1 MKRLLML
8 FGSAGCA
15 VAQGVLYAACAGAW
29 SGETDVLL
37 ITNGASAEAVERTS
51 LLYARY
57 GRMRGL
63 MEDVPGDKLG
73 FTAPLQLRTWPHA
86 LPRRSLAEWA
96 AAGDD
101 QLLCQVL
108 FSRETAEHDLN
119 TDLSGQETAARALFA
134 ELLRSGDAPV
144 PGWEENLEQG
154 QHVRLVLAGSLS
166 DGWSMAGMEA
176 LGKDLLRR
184 AEPWASQ
191 VEAATAL
198 LWPYAGDDEH
208 AHEHAAQA
216 IRTAWH
222 TDTVYALGLNE
233 SDCASAE
240 AGAAHLVEWLAA
252 SCIDS
257 FFRAE
262 SVPNGLM
269 SYRVGPGKLGW
280 ESFPAAYRVCF
291 GSLMKASAAFRMTFE
306 PVIRRGLTAPKWL
319 RDKLIGWYA
328 AYFRQAQ
335 KMDDEQRKAWLNE
348 LDDASALLE
357 GYRAWMTDILRNLP
371 PVLRS
376 ASAVEE
382 ARNAAAEN
390 YRQYVETAS
399 QLTVMLR
406 EAEESGLSQE
416 KTVHRHD
423 MTDNESEKMLKVFQ
437 QIEVKKLALAHR
449 QEEMNRRIGGA
460 AQLLMMKEAIRRL
473 KAESAELHAQAEE
486 AARRI
491 NEAEQIATVEEQHR
505 IATARTKLQRM
516 ERYMAQVDASL
527 ALVKKE
533 RQQAKDENVRRLP
546 PEIAVDNA
554 LPESGMFDP
563 AALDKLAG
571 LPVQGDDRQGKK
583 LWAEA
588 EAAWTTMLLPVR
600 GDELSLAEMAGRMR
614 TKEDLK
620 SPVAALLRD
629 VVLAIVKEV
638 R

>member
-8 FGSAGCA
+8 FGGAGCA

-37 ITNGASAEAVERTS
+37 ITNGASHEAAERISLLFARYERTRAAMAE
-51 LLYARY
+51 LA
-57 GRMRGL
+57 
-63 MEDVPGDKLG
+63 GDKLG
-73 FTAPLQLRTWPHA
+73 FTALLQLRTWPHA
-86 LPRRSLAEWA
+86 LPQRSLADWA
-96 AAGDD
+96 KDGDD
-101 QLLCQVL
+101 QLLCRAL
-108 FSRETAEHDLN
+108 FPQQTAEHDLN
-119 TDLSGQETAARALFA
+119 TDLSGQDEAARALFA
-134 ELLRSGDAPV
+134 ELVRSGDDPV
-144 PGWEENLEQG
+144 PGWKENLQSG
-154 QHVRLVLAGSLS
+154 QQVRLVLAGSLS
-166 DGWSMAGMEA
+166 DGWSAAGMQA
-176 LGKDLLRR
+176 LGQDLLRR
-184 AEPWASQ
+184 AEPWAAQ
-191 VEAATAL
+191 VQAATVL
-198 LWPYAGDDEH
+198 LLPYAGDDEF
-208 AHEHAAQA
+208 AHEHAAKALQGMGL
-216 IRTAWH
+216 

-233 SDCASAE
+233 SDCASAD
-240 AGAAHLVEWLAA
+240 AKAAHLVEWLAA
-252 SCIDS
+252 SCADS
-257 FFRAE
+257 FYRAE
-262 SVPNGLM
+262 NPPTGLM
-269 SYRVGPGKLGW
+269 SYRVGSGKLGW

-291 GSLMKASAAFRMTFE
+291 GSLMKAAAAFRMTFE
-306 PVIRRGLTAPKWL
+306 PAVRRGLTSPKWL

-335 KMDDEQRKAWLNE
+335 RMDDDQRKAWLKE

-406 EAEESGLSQE
+406 EAEKSGLSQE

-437 QIEVKKLALAHR
+437 QIEVKKQALAHR

-473 KAESAELHAQAEE
+473 KAESAQLHEQAGE

-491 NEAEQIATVEEQHR
+491 DEAAQVATLEEQHR

-516 ERYMAQVDASL
+516 ERYLAQVDASL

-546 PEIAVDNA
+546 PEIAVDTA

-571 LPVQGDDRQGKK
+571 LPAQGDDRQTKK

-600 GDELSLAEMAGRMR
+600 GDEMSLAEMAGHMK